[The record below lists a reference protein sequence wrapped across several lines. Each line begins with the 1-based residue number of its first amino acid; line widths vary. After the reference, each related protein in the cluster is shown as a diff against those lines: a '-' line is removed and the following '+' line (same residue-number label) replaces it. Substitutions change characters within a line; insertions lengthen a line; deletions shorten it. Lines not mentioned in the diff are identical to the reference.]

1 MQVSKKSEMILHV
14 NRRDQVLGR
23 VNRFRAHVG
32 KGILNRGLLVTVK
45 DRRNR
50 IYLSQRSR
58 RRPDLPRYFPPP
70 FALQW
75 DGTIAGH
82 PKPERRGYMDQAVAE
97 LNEELG
103 LVAKRNDLKWLGK
116 FYYNTTDPLY
126 PNKRY
131 STIVREMEVC
141 GSMILYTDHKPSG
154 NPVEISEI
162 ETVQADKV
170 EAEVKGFVRSNVEFL
185 EDGTIIVKRF
195 DQDIRMFTPWF
206 IRAQQLYRE
215 EIYGFDSR

>member
-1 MQVSKKSEMILHV
+1 MILHV
-14 NRRDQVLGR
+14 NRRDQVLGM
-23 VNRFRAHVG
+23 VNRYRAHVG

-45 DRRNR
+45 NRKNR

-58 RRPDLPRYFPPP
+58 KRPDLPRYFPPP
-70 FALQW
+70 FPLLW

-82 PKPERRGYMDQAVAE
+82 PKPERRGYMDQALVE

-103 LVAKRNDLKWLGK
+103 LVAKRKNLKWLGK

-131 STIVREMEVC
+131 RSVVREMEVC
-141 GSMILYTDHKPSG
+141 GSMILYTNHKPIV
-154 NPVEISEI
+154 NPVEISQVEALP
-162 ETVQADKV
+162 ADKV

-185 EDGTIIVKRF
+185 EDGTITIRKF
-195 DQDIRMFTPWF
+195 DPDKRMFTPWF
-206 IRAQQLYRE
+206 IRAQHLYRE
-215 EIYGFDSR
+215 EIYGFGSP